1 MIEYKGYVGVI
12 EFDPEIDLFH
22 GTVINTNDVI
32 TFYGASV
39 PQLKKE
45 LRRSVEE
52 YLELCREQGRDPE
65 RPFSGKI
72 LVRTSPALHRKVA
85 LRAAS
90 RRVSMNAFMQ
100 HALEKAVAEE

>member
-1 MIEYKGYVGVI
+1 VIEYKRYVGVI

-52 YLELCREQGRDPE
+52 YLEFCREQGRDPE

>member
-1 MIEYKGYVGVI
+1 VIEYKGYVGVI

>member
-22 GTVINTNDVI
+22 GTVLNTNDVI

-52 YLELCREQGRDPE
+52 YLEFCREQGRDPE

>member
-1 MIEYKGYVGVI
+1 VIEYI
-12 EFDPEIDLFH
+12 
-22 GTVINTNDVI
+22 
-32 TFYGASV
+32 
-39 PQLKKE
+39 
-45 LRRSVEE
+45 
-52 YLELCREQGRDPE
+52 CREQGRDPE

>member
-1 MIEYKGYVGVI
+1 VIEYKGYVGVI

-22 GTVINTNDVI
+22 GTVLNTNDVI

-52 YLELCREQGRDPE
+52 YLEFCREQGRDPE